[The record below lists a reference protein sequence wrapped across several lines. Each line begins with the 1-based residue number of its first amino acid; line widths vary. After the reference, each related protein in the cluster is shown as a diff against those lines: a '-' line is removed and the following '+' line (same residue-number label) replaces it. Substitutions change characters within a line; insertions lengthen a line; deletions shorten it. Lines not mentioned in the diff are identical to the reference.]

1 MLRVRIGPLH
11 LSPDEFLMF
20 NLGSLAAGYQASVGP
35 IAKGSAFAILTSAG
49 MGGYGLGI
57 VQAIA
62 IGPSCITAIGTGG
75 IAAVAFLKAVKE
87 DEQCE
92 KEKTE

>member
-1 MLRVRIGPLH
+1 
-11 LSPDEFLMF
+11 
-20 NLGSLAAGYQASVGP
+20 
-35 IAKGSAFAILTSAG
+35 

-62 IGPSCITAIGTGG
+62 IGPSCITAIGTCG

-87 DEQCE
+87 DEQCQ